1 MMDHP
6 HDAGRRKALA
16 GLIGAATLLAVPRA
30 DAAREPRIAP
40 ARLLPPDAN
49 GVALPPGFTSR
60 VVARSGESP
69 IAGAAQPWHGAPDG
83 GATFAT
89 PDGGWIYVS
98 NSELDR
104 ERGGAGA
111 LRFDAAGR
119 LIASHPI
126 LRGTSVNCA
135 GGATPW
141 GTWLSCE
148 EHERGRVW
156 ECDPT
161 GVRQAVVRP
170 ALGVFVHEA
179 VAFDIPNGHA
189 YLTEDAPDGLWYRYV
204 PAAGAS
210 GPASLEAGSLEAASV
225 DDAGRV
231 RWLPVPDAAARE
243 RPTRRQVP
251 GATPFAGGEGIWC
264 AHGQVWFTTKRDD
277 RVWHYDIARQRLR
290 VLYDARR
297 EREPVLTGVDNVVLA
312 ATGDLLV
319 CEDGGD
325 LQIVAVSPD
334 GVARPVLQ
342 VPDHRDSELTG
353 VAFDPS
359 GRRLYFSSQRGGTG
373 RSDDGVT
380 FEVTGPFLTR

>member
-1 MMDHP
+1 MTRAYDMS
-6 HDAGRRKALA
+6 RRQALA
-16 GLIGAATLLAVPRA
+16 GLFAAAALLAAPRA
-30 DAAREPRIAP
+30 HAARRPRIVQAG
-40 ARLLPPDAN
+40 LLPPDAN

-60 VVARSGESP
+60 IVARSGQLPVAS
-69 IAGAAQPWHGAPDG
+69 ATQPWHGAPDG

-104 ERGGAGA
+104 ARGGAGA
-111 LRFDAAGR
+111 LRFDAAGN
-119 LIASHPI
+119 LVASYPI

-135 GGATPW
+135 GGASPW

-148 EHERGRVW
+148 EYERGQVW

-161 GVRQAVVRP
+161 GARAAVARP

-179 VAFDIPNGHA
+179 VAFDVASGHA

-204 PAAGAS
+204 PAAGTT
-210 GPASLEAGSLEAASV
+210 GPASLDAGSLEAAVV
-225 DDAGRV
+225 DDAGHV

-251 GATPFAGGEGIWC
+251 EATRFAGGEGIWC
-264 AHGQVWFTTKRDD
+264 AQGQVWFTTKGDD
-277 RVWHYDIARQRLR
+277 RVWHYDIARSRLG

-297 EREPVLTGVDNVVLA
+297 EPEPVLTGVDNVVLA
-312 ATGDLLV
+312 TTGDLLV

-334 GVARPVLQ
+334 GVALPVLQ
-342 VPDHRDSELTG
+342 VPDHRRSELTG

-380 FEVTGPFLTR
+380 FEVIGPFGGR